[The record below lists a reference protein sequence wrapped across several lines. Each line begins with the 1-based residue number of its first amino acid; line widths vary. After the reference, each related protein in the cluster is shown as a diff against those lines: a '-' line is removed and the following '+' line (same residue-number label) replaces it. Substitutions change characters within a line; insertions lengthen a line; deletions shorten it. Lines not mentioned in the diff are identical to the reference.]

1 MEEYDDT
8 KDADF
13 NPVYC
18 DQTLSDVESEE
29 NTQENDQDDS
39 VPEVVELK
47 DNSCMFITSQIS
59 KHSLIVGYL
68 TSCGMHIRL
77 RTHMSHSNGHG

>member
-1 MEEYDDT
+1 MIFFIENMEEYDDT

-47 DNSCMFITSQIS
+47 DNSCMFRVENMKIPPMEADFDEEET
-59 KHSLIVGYL
+59 
-68 TSCGMHIRL
+68 MED
-77 RTHMSHSNGHG
+77 